1 MHLIAAW
8 HYWRWRTL
16 RAMVKPAQDYALL
29 GKILEYFGPDRTFVK
44 TSNCDGLHVAAGLA
58 ETSIEEIH
66 GTLSKLQ
73 VLL

>member
-1 MHLIAAW
+1 
-8 HYWRWRTL
+8 
-16 RAMVKPAQDYALL
+16 MVKPAQDYALL